1 MSIPTQSDIDNKINK
16 FLGDTDEDSEESFSE
31 EEELDLD
38 KLKSQYMDD
47 EPKGPVIDTNLASLF
62 NSMKKYGQ

>member
-47 EPKGPVIDTNLASLF
+47 EPTGPAIDAGITL
-62 NSMKKYGQ
+62 